1 MPEKTEARPEAA
13 TSPVSQEG
21 TREQE
26 RYVRPAVDIYETN
39 EGLTVLADLPGVAKD
54 GLDIEVK
61 DSVLTIQGR
70 VRQPH
75 SAAPVYREFELFNYF
90 RQFELSD
97 SVDISRISA
106 ELKHGALTLRLPK
119 AEQAKPKRVPVQIG

>member
-1 MPEKTEARPEAA
+1 MPERTEARSDSASQPL
-13 TSPVSQEG
+13 SQET

-26 RYVRPAVDIYETN
+26 RFVRPAVDIFETN
-39 EGLTVLADLPGVAKD
+39 EGLTVLADLPGVSKD
-54 GLDIEVK
+54 GLEIEVK

-75 SAAPVYREFELFNYF
+75 PAAPVYREFELFNYF

-97 SVDISRISA
+97 SVDITKISA
-106 ELKHGALTLRLPK
+106 ELKNGVLTLRLPK
-119 AEQAKPKRVPVQIG
+119 AERANPKQIQVEIG